1 MNTKFIYKSADFL
14 FLLIPF
20 LDFTLYIDCKFA
32 DIRFTY
38 LIYIFYFLIHIK
50 SFISSVNFFDLVKK
64 HRFIAAAAALIAA
77 VSLYNISAG
86 NNTLFLF
93 LKQGLIISATAFISF
108 MFVFNNKNNLEY
120 IVNLYIKICFI
131 FAAVGVFQEYSH
143 FVNFK
148 YGYFYDYI
156 HLNNQLSFSGNM
168 LRVTSLTNEPS
179 FLIYAM
185 MPAFYIALTSFLTK
199 ARQSLIVQLRN
210 ITIILCVFL
219 TYSSLGYTGI
229 FLSFASILF
238 WNIRQIKFSR
248 MLLFIITGLFLFCLG
263 KNAVSE
269 RFFYTYKQ
277 LTHSV
282 NLKNKE
288 TKEYVN
294 MSSYYLALHAKR
306 AFDDFK
312 HKPFFGTGLGSYT
325 YPEHALEIYKKFH
338 YKKFFQISSEDVV
351 NTSFRILSELG
362 LFGITLLLIFLF
374 YNYIF
379 DLSFQNKTNY
389 FIIINN
395 ACLIYILLRLLRN
408 GSYYSDGLWIF
419 IFMYYYSK
427 KLFLEQNKNENA

>member
-1 MNTKFIYKSADFL
+1 MNNNFIYKSADFL

-50 SFISSVNFFDLVKK
+50 SFMSSVNFFDLLKK
-64 HRFIAAAAALIAA
+64 HRFVTAAAALIAA
-77 VSLYNISAG
+77 VSVYNISAG
-86 NNTLFLF
+86 NNSFFLF
-93 LKQGLIISATAFISF
+93 FKQSLIISVTAFISF
-108 MFVFNNKNNLEY
+108 IFVYNNKNNLEY
-120 IVNLYIKICFI
+120 IVNLYMKICFI

-156 HLNNQLSFSGNM
+156 HLKNQLSFSGNM

-179 FLIYAM
+179 FLIYAL
-185 MPAFYIALTSFLTK
+185 MPAFYMALTSFLTK
-199 ARQSLIVQLRN
+199 ARQTLIVQLSN

-219 TYSSLGYTGI
+219 SYSSLGYAGI
-229 FLSFASILF
+229 FLSFLSILF

-248 MLLFIITGLFLFCLG
+248 MLLFLITGLFLFFLG
-263 KNAVSE
+263 KSAVSE

-277 LTHSV
+277 LTNSV
-282 NLKNKE
+282 DLKSKE

-312 HKPFFGTGLGSYT
+312 HKPVFGTGLGSYT
-325 YPEHALEIYKKFH
+325 YSEHAMEVYKKFH
-338 YKKFFQISSEDVV
+338 YKKFFQVSNEDVA
-351 NTSFRILSELG
+351 NTFFRIVSELG
-362 LFGITLLLIFLF
+362 LLGIIILLIFLF

-395 ACLIYILLRLLRN
+395 ACLIYIILRLTRN

-419 IFMYYYSK
+419 IFIYYYSK
-427 KLFLEQNKNENA
+427 KLFLEENKNENA

>member
-50 SFISSVNFFDLVKK
+50 SFISSVNFFDLIKK

-86 NNTLFLF
+86 NNSLFLF

-131 FAAVGVFQEYSH
+131 FAAVGIFQEFSH
-143 FVNFK
+143 FINFK

-199 ARQSLIVQLRN
+199 ARQTLLAQLRN

-238 WNIRQIKFSR
+238 WNIRQIKFLR
-248 MLLFIITGLFLFCLG
+248 VLLFLITGLFLFSLG
-263 KNAVSE
+263 KNAISE

-282 NLKNKE
+282 NIKNKE

-312 HKPFFGTGLGSYT
+312 HKPVFGAGLGSYT
-325 YPEHALEIYKKFH
+325 HPEHAVEVYKKFH

-351 NTSFRILSELG
+351 NTFFRIVSELG

-379 DLSFQNKTNY
+379 DLAFKNKTNY
-389 FIIINN
+389 FIKG
-395 ACLIYILLRLLRN
+395 CGYV
-408 GSYYSDGLWIF
+408 
-419 IFMYYYSK
+419 
-427 KLFLEQNKNENA
+427 